1 MIRSHFKTRTIEY
14 PFGSTF
20 GVQKLRFAKSWPK
33 NWVLK
38 NALNAHLLLWT
49 SSGPFSKSPWT
60 FWGICWG
67 WVSNYQIALQ
77 MLMSSEIAQCLHSTL
92 GHLSALR
99 KLLHSSHHSYSLFH
113 HSPTQAK
120 ETQNKH
126 SIPTETT
133 IQQKKNKRRGG
144 APPYHQ
150 PNTTTAIHF
159 QQLIIHHKIDLKST
173 ENPT

>member
-1 MIRSHFKTRTIEY
+1 
-14 PFGSTF
+14 
-20 GVQKLRFAKSWPK
+20 
-33 NWVLK
+33 
-38 NALNAHLLLWT
+38 
-49 SSGPFSKSPWT
+49 
-60 FWGICWG
+60 
-67 WVSNYQIALQ
+67 
-77 MLMSSEIAQCLHSTL
+77 MLMSSEITQCLHSTL
-92 GHLSALR
+92 GHLFALR

-126 SIPTETT
+126 SIPTDTT

-173 ENPT
+173 ENPTKNQAKPTVSATIAAVRSAIVVAAADLPCCCPDLLASAAGFSAMCEFWV